1 MFATRTGAIGLALG
15 VVVTLIAAKAVVAAL
30 TGSISVTAQAADSFL
45 DFVGIAITFFA
56 VRAAVLPADEEHP
69 FGHGKLEG
77 LAAIVQALLIV
88 TAAGLI
94 VYAAIGRIVDGR
106 AIEMTE
112 AGIAV
117 MVFSIVVS
125 LLLAR
130 HLRRVSRATGS
141 LALEAAARNINAD
154 IYSAAGVLVAM
165 VAIRFTSLAVLD
177 PIIAIGVSL
186 VILKAAYDIVRRSMV
201 ELTDVRLP
209 RDEEETLIGCIAEH
223 QAQLAGFHAI
233 RTRKAGG
240 ERFIDLHIVMPK
252 DASLAEAHEMC
263 DHLEQDIKSRL
274 ADASVTIHAEPCEI
288 ACWECLVS
296 PCRQRRE

>member
-1 MFATRTGAIGLALG
+1 MVATRTGAAGLALG
-15 VVVTLIAAKAVVAAL
+15 VVVTLIAAKAAVAAL

-56 VRAAVLPADEEHP
+56 LRAAVLPADEEHP

-88 TAAGLI
+88 TAAALI
-94 VYAAIGRIVDGR
+94 VYAAVGRIIDGR
-106 AIEMTE
+106 TIEMTE
-112 AGIAV
+112 AGIVV
-117 MVFSIVVS
+117 MVFSITVS
-125 LLLAR
+125 LLLSR
-130 HLRRVSRATGS
+130 HLRRVSRTTGS
-141 LALEAAARNINAD
+141 VALEATARNINAD
-154 IYSAAGVLVAM
+154 IYSAGGVLAAM

>member
-1 MFATRTGAIGLALG
+1 MFATKTGAAGLALG
-15 VVVTLIAAKAVVAAL
+15 VVASLIAVKAIVAAL
-30 TGSISVTAQAADSFL
+30 SGSISVTAQAADSFL
-45 DFVGIAITFFA
+45 DFIGIAIAFFA
-56 VRAAVLPADEEHP
+56 VRAAVMPADDEHP

-77 LAAIVQALLIV
+77 LAAIVQTLLIV

-94 VYAAIGRIVDGR
+94 VYAAVGRIIDGGT
-106 AIEMTE
+106 IEMTE
-112 AGIAV
+112 AGMAV
-117 MVFSIVVS
+117 MVFSIAVS

-141 LALEAAARNINAD
+141 LSLEAAARNINAD

-177 PIIAIGVSL
+177 PIIAIGVSVL
-186 VILKAAYDIVRRSMV
+186 ILKSAWDVARRSMA

-209 RDEEETLIGCIAEH
+209 HDEEELLIGCIAEH
-223 QAQLAGFHAI
+223 RAQLADFHAI

-240 ERFIDLHIVMPK
+240 QRFIDLHIVMPK
-252 DASLAEAHEMC
+252 DASLAEAHDMC
-263 DHLEQDIKSRL
+263 DHLEQDIKSCL
-274 ADASVTIHAEPCEI
+274 PNASVTIHAEPCEI
-288 ACWECLVS
+288 GCWECVVN